1 MHKKCGNLLYLAC
14 LFVTVTLFGCSTTPS
29 ELGIAANEW
38 QSYSQERQ
46 KAILD
51 NYRKINAE
59 NIAAA
64 KFEKK
69 SNKLS
74 QSYLVVRVSDGK
86 ALMEP
91 FINWQAFKPAVFNV
105 NHEECTEVKLFST
118 ENEKSITLRSCY
130 KGKTLFIDP
139 SRYDVTKKLGSVTVN
154 YSPLWQQ
161 GFVYSGINTYGYARL
176 QNATFAIKL
185 QESK

>member
-1 MHKKCGNLLYLAC
+1 MLLSKSCLRVVYLAS
-14 LFVTVTLFGCSTTPS
+14 LFALFGCSTTPS
-29 ELGIAANEW
+29 ELGIAAGEW
-38 QSYSQERQ
+38 HSYSQEKQ
-46 KAILD
+46 QAILD

-64 KFEKK
+64 KHEKK
-69 SNKLS
+69 SDKLAPT
-74 QSYLVVRVSDGK
+74 YLVVQVSDGK

-91 FINWQAFKPAVFNV
+91 FINWQIFKPAAFNV
-105 NHEECTEVKLFST
+105 NQDECTEVKLFST
-118 ENEKSITLRSCY
+118 ENEKSINLRSCY
-130 KGKTLFIDP
+130 KGNTLFIDP
-139 SRYDVTKKLGSVTVN
+139 SRYDMAKKLGSVTIN

-185 QESK
+185 QERK